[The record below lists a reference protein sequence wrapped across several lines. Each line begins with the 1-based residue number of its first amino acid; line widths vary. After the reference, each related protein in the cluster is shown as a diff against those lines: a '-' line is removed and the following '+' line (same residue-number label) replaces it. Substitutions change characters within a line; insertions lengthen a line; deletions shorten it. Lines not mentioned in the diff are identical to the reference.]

1 MNTTI
6 TTATKTFWNL
16 RKFDV
21 EYTFSEIGN
30 IAEIKEN
37 GVKVWEIYANTAG
50 SLKSKV
56 TKWCKEN
63 WF

>member
-1 MNTTI
+1 MKK
-6 TTATKTFWNL
+6 ATKTFWNI

-21 EYTFSEIGN
+21 EYLYTENGN
-30 IAEIKEN
+30 FAEIKEN
-37 GVKVWEIYANTAG
+37 GVCIWSIHAHTAKSLNTQ
-50 SLKSKV
+50 V